1 MKKILTYGTFDI
13 LHRGHINLLKR
24 AKEMGDHLTVGLST
38 DAFNTL
44 KGKQC
49 FYSYEERKLIL
60 EAVRYVDDVIT
71 ENNWEQKI
79 QDIKML
85 GVSALV
91 MGDDWT
97 GTFDELS
104 NLCEVIY
111 LPRTGGI
118 STTMVK
124 ARLSMSGDDV
134 DLSMD

>member
-1 MKKILTYGTFDI
+1 M
-13 LHRGHINLLKR
+13 
-24 AKEMGDHLTVGLST
+24 
-38 DAFNTL
+38 
-44 KGKQC
+44 
-49 FYSYEERKLIL
+49 IL